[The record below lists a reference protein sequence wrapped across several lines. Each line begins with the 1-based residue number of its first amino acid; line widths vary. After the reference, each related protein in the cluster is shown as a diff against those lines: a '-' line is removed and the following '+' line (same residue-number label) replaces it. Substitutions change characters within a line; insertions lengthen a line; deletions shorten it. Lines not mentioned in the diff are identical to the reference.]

1 MDFFSE
7 FFFNLLLLVVILI
20 VIGLIYKVVRTSID
34 HYNDF
39 KRDQNLIQGN
49 FAHIKVAL
57 KKRLDMIQQLFGVIQ
72 DYTNFEKETQTKI
85 TKLRGAISRAD
96 SKQMNIIDNLSSDL
110 SGKLFAVA
118 ENYPDLKA
126 EQTVQNLLVAI
137 TSVETEIAERRYNYN
152 ELIIK
157 YNTACDVFPSFIFAW
172 IFRFKRLNYLDFTGE
187 VEKAPKMSYYESVS
201 KKKNA

>member
-57 KKRLDMIQQLFGVIQ
+57 KKRLDMITLWFLYWGYKGLHLFDPQTSHLSTLETLSLLPVRRIH
-72 DYTNFEKETQTKI
+72 KE
-85 TKLRGAISRAD
+85 S
-96 SKQMNIIDNLSSDL
+96 
-110 SGKLFAVA
+110 
-118 ENYPDLKA
+118 
-126 EQTVQNLLVAI
+126 
-137 TSVETEIAERRYNYN
+137 
-152 ELIIK
+152 
-157 YNTACDVFPSFIFAW
+157 
-172 IFRFKRLNYLDFTGE
+172 
-187 VEKAPKMSYYESVS
+187 
-201 KKKNA
+201 